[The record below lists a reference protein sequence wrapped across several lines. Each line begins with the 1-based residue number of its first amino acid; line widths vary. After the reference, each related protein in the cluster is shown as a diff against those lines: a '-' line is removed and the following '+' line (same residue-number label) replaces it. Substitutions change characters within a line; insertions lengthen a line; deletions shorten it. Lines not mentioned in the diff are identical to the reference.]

1 MRESD
6 RTSGSWIA
14 FILMA
19 FVISGLAGVF
29 ATYAL
34 PIPMER
40 ALAREAALDAALEA
54 ARAAD
59 PATAL
64 AALAPRLDDSAA
76 MISTGEGTL
85 EQRIQRERIA
95 MRARF
100 LAEEA
105 ATAIRL
111 RWLTIVVTA
120 MGALFVVALLG
131 GMARRGNS
139 PPRRKSD

>member
-1 MRESD
+1 MRDVD

-40 ALAREAALDAALEA
+40 ALAREAALDDALVA
-54 ARAAD
+54 ARSAD
-59 PATAL
+59 PAAAL
-64 AALAPRLDDSAA
+64 AALEPRLDDSAA
-76 MISTGEGTL
+76 MISAGAGTL
-85 EQRIQRERIA
+85 EQRIQRERLA

-100 LAEEA
+100 LADET

-111 RWLTIVVTA
+111 RWLTIVVTLT
-120 MGALFVVALLG
+120 GALFVVALLG
-131 GMARRGNS
+131 GMARRGGN
-139 PPRRKSD
+139 PPRR